1 MKTTILLVAFAI
13 IATSSSAQS
22 YFEYNDK
29 SFTVGQKK
37 RIQIIY
43 SYNKARLINSE
54 ELDSSFTEL
63 SDFLKTHPNIKIEI
77 GSHTDFRGGAMYN
90 TKLSDHR
97 ARSACDYLIKK
108 YNVDSAQ
115 LSYNGYGEGNP
126 TVIDAEL
133 HDQLPP
139 KHQKMFPVGTVLN
152 ESFIKTLD
160 RPKAEV
166 AHQINRRTELTIVS
180 TTK

>member
-1 MKTTILLVAFAI
+1 MKTVILLVAFTI
-13 IATSSSAQS
+13 IATSSTAKS

-37 RIQIIY
+37 RIQFVY
-43 SYNKARLINSE
+43 DYNAARLLNSKQ
-54 ELDSSFTEL
+54 LDSSLTEL
-63 SDFLKTHPNIKIEI
+63 SNFLKRHPNIKIEI
-77 GSHTDFRGGAMYN
+77 GGHTDFRGGAMYN
-90 TKLSDHR
+90 TKLSEHR
-97 ARSACDYLIKK
+97 ARGAFDYLIEK

-115 LSYNGYGEGNP
+115 LSYKGYGEADP
-126 TVIDAEL
+126 IIIDAEL
-133 HDQLPP
+133 HAQLPAT
-139 KHQKMFPVGTVLN
+139 QQEMFPIGTMLD
-152 ESFIKTLD
+152 EPFIKTLD